1 MSDVFGSLYADA
13 YDLLYHDKDYAAEC
27 DLIGRV
33 FQTYGQDFPIR
44 SVLDLGCGTGNHALQ
59 LATRG
64 YEVVGVDQS
73 EGMLARAESKAASL
87 SAGGSVTF
95 HQEDIRTV
103 DLRQHFDAVLMMF
116 AVFGY
121 QLENI
126 DLLRVLNV
134 ARRHLRTGGLLIFD
148 VWYGPA
154 VLHQRPSEQVKIIP
168 TPDGK
173 ILRLASGELDIRSQ
187 VCTVHYRLWRLAEDL
202 LVSETEESHTVRY
215 FFSRELDL
223 LLDYSG
229 FDPVHLSGFPQFN
242 READET
248 TWNVVVVGRATET
261 VMEDCFE

>member
-1 MSDVFGSLYADA
+1 MSEVFGSTYANA
-13 YDLLYHDKDYAAEC
+13 YDLLYHEKNYHAEC
-27 DLIGRV
+27 DLIEQL
-33 FQTYGQDFPIR
+33 FKTYGGGQSVR
-44 SVLDLGCGTGNHALQ
+44 RVLDLGCGTGNHAPE
-59 LATRG
+59 LAVRG
-64 YEVVGVDQS
+64 YHVVGVDRS
-73 EGMLARAESKAASL
+73 GDMLNCARNKSVSL
-87 SAGGSVTF
+87 SVPGKVTF
-95 HQEDIRTV
+95 HQGDIRTV
-103 DLRQHFDAVLMMF
+103 DLERNFDAVLMMF
-116 AVFGY
+116 SVLGY
-121 QLENI
+121 QLENA
-126 DLLRVLNV
+126 DLLQVLHA
-134 ARRHLRTGGLLIFD
+134 ARQHLRPSGLLIFD

-173 ILRLASGELDIRSQ
+173 ILRLASGELNIRSQ

-229 FDPVHLSGFPQFN
+229 FDPIHLGGFPQFN

-261 VMEDCFE
+261 LMEGCFE